1 MVMRTD
7 QEGRRREGWRGHTV
21 GVTRFGGLEVGYSK
35 VLVYRRHPLDRI
47 SPPPEED
54 CHPQTKGANQRWRPS
69 KVR

>member
-47 SPPPEED
+47 SPPPRR
-54 CHPQTKGANQRWRPS
+54 GLPS
-69 KVR
+69 SNERSESEMEAE